1 MSNQHPDSDEAGHS
15 ACDEVVAAYLEGG
28 ARLNRD
34 ALLAQ
39 HPEIADELREF
50 FRHHDQMSELSSWWR
65 EAVGEEPNNDQR
77 GSEFAQRDSQSASS
91 LALPTL
97 PGYEIVSEIARGG
110 MGVVYQARQ
119 ISLNRPVAV
128 KMILHGQLASE
139 ADRRRFANE
148 AAAAAQLRHP
158 HIVIIHETGEYAGQP
173 FFSMEFVAG
182 ESLASIIHRGPL
194 AAKQAASYVQQVA
207 LATQFAHSCGVLH
220 RDIKP
225 SNVLIDEAGLAR
237 VTDFG
242 LAKHFEAVD
251 KLTITGQLVGTPAY
265 MAPEQI
271 VGPAESV
278 GPASDVYALGALLYE
293 LITGSPPY
301 RGATSMETLMQVLES
316 DPQLPR
322 RLNPGV
328 PRELEM
334 IALKCLEKNPRDRY
348 ASAQAVADDLARHL
362 DGDSISISGPK
373 LFDRVVRTLERS
385 QYDREFHA
393 WSRMLFCIAVIALI
407 THGLVFVNH
416 ALDWSR
422 SFGAQFAI
430 RTGEALAMAAVLA
443 GLSRDWYPPRG
454 APARQLWAV
463 WLGYMAGSFVL
474 VTVTYLMTP
483 SGKEFNELA
492 VYPPMAVLAGLAF
505 IVLGSSYWGYCYAIG
520 AMFLVLALGMP
531 AALMLAPLVFGLAW
545 AASLSTLAA
554 HLSRLSQP
562 R

>member
-1 MSNQHPDSDEAGHS
+1 MSNHDPDSDDAGHS
-15 ACDEVVAAYLEGG
+15 VCDEVIAAYLEGG

-34 ALLAQ
+34 ALLAE

-50 FRHHDQMSELSSWWR
+50 FRHHDQMSQLSSWWR
-65 EAVGEEPNNDQR
+65 EAVGEEPNSGQR
-77 GSEFAQRDSQSASS
+77 GSEFAQRDAQSASPS
-91 LALPTL
+91 PLPTL
-97 PGYEIVSEIARGG
+97 PDYEILHEIARGG

-119 ISLNRPVAV
+119 KSLNRQVAV

-158 HIVIIHETGEYAGQP
+158 HIVIIHEISEHAGQP

-182 ESLASIIHRGPL
+182 ESLASMIRRGPL

-251 KLTITGQLVGTPAY
+251 KVTLTGQLIGTPAY

-271 VGPAESV
+271 TGPAESV
-278 GPASDVYALGALLYE
+278 GPRSDVYALGALLYE
-293 LITGSPPY
+293 LITGSAPY
-301 RGATSMETLMQVLES
+301 RGATSMETLLQVLES

-322 RLNPGV
+322 RLNPSV

-334 IALKCLEKNPRDRY
+334 IALKCLEKSPRDRY
-348 ASAQAVADDLARHL
+348 VSAQAVADDLARYL

-385 QYDREFHA
+385 QFDREFHA
-393 WSRMLFCIAVIALI
+393 WSRMLFCVAVIALVA
-407 THGLVFVNH
+407 HALVFANH
-416 ALDWSR
+416 VLDWSR
-422 SFGAQFAI
+422 AFGTQLAI
-430 RTGEALAMAAVLA
+430 RTLEALGMAAVLI
-443 GLSRDWYPPRG
+443 GLRRDWYPPRG
-454 APARQLWAV
+454 RRPGNYGPCGWD
-463 WLGYMAGSFVL
+463 
-474 VTVTYLMTP
+474 T
-483 SGKEFNELA
+483 
-492 VYPPMAVLAGLAF
+492 
-505 IVLGSSYWGYCYAIG
+505 
-520 AMFLVLALGMP
+520 
-531 AALMLAPLVFGLAW
+531 
-545 AASLSTLAA
+545 
-554 HLSRLSQP
+554 
-562 R
+562 